1 MKLSCLPV
9 SYFNKIISG
18 EMSIISWIREAS
30 SLGLNGADLSTHF
43 FKERNLNR
51 LIKIRKAYESS
62 NMILPLLNT
71 YPQLLH
77 PDTEIRRDEIDQ
89 LNKDIQLAKNLGAEN
104 VRLVSGQWFPE
115 VSRKEGLQR
124 TIEGL
129 KEASETAYKY
139 GIGLVYENHSQP
151 SSWKYPDY
159 ALNPENFLKIY
170 EQLKMTN
177 IKILFDTA
185 NPIAYGIDPLPLLK
199 EVFDRV
205 SCIHIADSSV
215 RGNLVPSIIGRGL
228 VSFPEIFSYLKE
240 KKYAGWLSIEEAS
253 NTGSNGIKTAC
264 EFVMGFNEN

>member
-30 SLGLNGADLSTHF
+30 SIGLNGADLSTHF
-43 FKERNLNR
+43 FKERSLNR
-51 LIKIRKAYESS
+51 LTEIRKAYESS

-77 PDTEIRRDEIDQ
+77 PITEMRRDEINQ
-89 LNKDIQLAKNLGAEN
+89 LKEDIKLAKNLGAEN
-104 VRLVSGQWFPE
+104 IRLVSGQWFPE
-115 VSRKEGLQR
+115 VTRTEGLQR
-124 TIEGL
+124 TINGL
-129 KEASETAYKY
+129 KEVSEAALKY
-139 GIGLVYENHSQP
+139 GVGLVYENHSQP
-151 SSWKYPDY
+151 SNWIYPDY
-159 ALNPENFLKIY
+159 AFNPENFLKIY
-170 EQLKMTN
+170 EQLKTTN

-215 RGNLVPSIIGRGL
+215 RGKLVPSVIGKGL

-240 KKYAGWLSIEEAS
+240 KEYAGWLSIEEAS
-253 NTGSNGIKTAC
+253 NTGSSGIKTAC
-264 EFVMGFNEN
+264 EFVMDFNEN